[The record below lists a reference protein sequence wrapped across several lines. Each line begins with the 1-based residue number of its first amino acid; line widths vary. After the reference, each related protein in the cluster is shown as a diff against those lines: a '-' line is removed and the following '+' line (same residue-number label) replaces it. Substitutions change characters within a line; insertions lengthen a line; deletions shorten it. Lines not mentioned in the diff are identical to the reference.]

1 LETEDSSGD
10 FAMSKDKI
18 RILLALDGSDQSFEA
33 ARYVSQF
40 FLPKRLDLV
49 IFHVTSKIPESFWD
63 IEKSPTYNHQLAPVA
78 AWSTQEETRIQK
90 FMEKAR
96 RMFIDGG
103 VPEDSVEINIQ
114 EKKVGIARDILHEA
128 QTNYDLVVVGRWG
141 VSKLKD
147 LVWGGVANKLIGH
160 MVHCPLCV
168 VGGRPQTGKILVA
181 LDTSEEA
188 MRTVDFIGAIMNGKY
203 WEVTLFH
210 VIREDDFTSPR
221 YKTSF
226 VLHKE
231 WEGKVRE
238 KFLEAE
244 KSILIVYEEAMKRL
258 QKTGVNPD
266 LIATKTVT
274 GVASRAKAI
283 VDEARKGDFGTIV
296 VGRRGLSRVEEFFMG
311 RVSNK
316 VLQLAKEMAVWVVN

>member
-1 LETEDSSGD
+1 
-10 FAMSKDKI
+10 
-18 RILLALDGSDQSFEA
+18 
-33 ARYVSQF
+33 
-40 FLPKRLDLV
+40 
-49 IFHVTSKIPESFWD
+49 
-63 IEKSPTYNHQLAPVA
+63 
-78 AWSTQEETRIQK
+78 
-90 FMEKAR
+90 
-96 RMFIDGG
+96 
-103 VPEDSVEINIQ
+103 
-114 EKKVGIARDILHEA
+114 
-128 QTNYDLVVVGRWG
+128 
-141 VSKLKD
+141 
-147 LVWGGVANKLIGH
+147 
-160 MVHCPLCV
+160 V

>member
-1 LETEDSSGD
+1 
-10 FAMSKDKI
+10 MSDYRIK
-18 RILLALDGSDQSFEA
+18 ILLALDGSDQSFEA

-40 FLPKRLDLV
+40 FQPKRLDLV
-49 IFHVTSKIPESFWD
+49 IFHVSSKIPESFWD
-63 IEKSPTYNHQLAPVA
+63 VEKSPTHREQLAPVA
-78 AWSTQEETRIQK
+78 AWATQEETRIQEFTK
-90 FMEKAR
+90 KAR
-96 RMFIDGG
+96 EMFIHEG
-103 VPEDSVEINIQ
+103 VPENSIEINIQ
-114 EKKVGIARDILHEA
+114 QKKAGIARDILHEA
-128 QTNYDLVVVGRWG
+128 KGNYDLVVVGRWG
-141 VSKLKD
+141 ISKLKD

-168 VGGRPQTGKILVA
+168 VGGKPQTGKILVA

-188 MRTVDFIGAIMNGKY
+188 MKAVDFVGTMMKDMD
-203 WEVTLFH
+203 WQVTLFH
-210 VIREDDFTSPR
+210 VIRNDDFTSPR
-221 YKTSF
+221 YQTSF

-244 KSILIVYEEAMKRL
+244 KAIARAYEEAVERL
-258 QKTGVNPD
+258 QKAGVNPD

-283 VDEARKGDFGTIV
+283 VDQARKGDFGTVV
-296 VGRRGLSRVEEFFMG
+296 VGRRGLSRVEEFFIG
-311 RVSNK
+311 RVSKK

>member
-1 LETEDSSGD
+1 
-10 FAMSKDKI
+10 MSKDKI

-40 FLPKRLDLV
+40 FLPSRLDLV
-49 IFHVTSKIPESFWD
+49 LFHVSSKIPESFWD
-63 IEKSPTYNHQLAPVA
+63 IEKSPTYKEQLAPVA
-78 AWSTQEETRIQK
+78 AWSKQEETKIQE
-90 FMEKAR
+90 FMEKAH

-103 VPEDSVEINIQ
+103 VTEDSVKIHIE
-114 EKKVGIARDILHEA
+114 EKKVGIARDILHKA
-128 QTNYDLVVVGRWG
+128 QTSCDLVVVGRWG
-141 VSKLKD
+141 ISKLKD

-160 MVHCPLCV
+160 LVHCPLCV
-168 VGGRPQTGKILVA
+168 VGGWPRTGKILVA

-188 MRTVDFIGAIMNGKY
+188 KRTVDFVGAMIKGKD
-203 WEVTLFH
+203 WEVTFFH
-210 VIREDDFTSPR
+210 VIREDYFTSPR
-221 YKTSF
+221 YQTSF

-231 WEGKVRE
+231 WEGKVRK
-238 KFLEAE
+238 KFHEAE
-244 KSILIVYEEAMKRL
+244 KSIVTVYEEGMKRL
-258 QKTGVNPD
+258 EKAGVNPD
-266 LIATKTVT
+266 LIATKTVS

-296 VGRRGLSRVEEFFMG
+296 VGRRGLSRVEEFLMG